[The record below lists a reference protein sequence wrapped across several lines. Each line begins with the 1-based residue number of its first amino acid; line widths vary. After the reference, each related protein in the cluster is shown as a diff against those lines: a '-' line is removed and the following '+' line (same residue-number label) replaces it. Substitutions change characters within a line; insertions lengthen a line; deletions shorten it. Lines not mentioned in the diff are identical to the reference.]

1 MLKRPRDER
10 VTTEDEFLR
19 VLSVAQSA
27 AAKVDGL
34 LTERDGYILVLMA
47 VCPTVKGEVL
57 EIGSFQGLSTVLLA
71 TALGFT
77 NDPRLQACDP
87 WAAAE
92 VHGATNPTND
102 ETFRIFRESLART
115 GVSDRVTIHRKLSSE
130 LAVGWDHP
138 LRLLWIDGDHSV
150 TGATEDFQNFSPH
163 VVPGGI
169 VAFHDVLHLHPGPS
183 QVFATRVLLS
193 DEWGACGI
201 CGSIGWAQ
209 KARDRSEVLRN
220 RERKLRLLRRL
231 MSVVD
236 CTAIGRRV
244 TGWHKLRYKFRRS
257 LVPRSAPR
265 YSTFSPLVGYRAAG

>member
-1 MLKRPRDER
+1 MLKPGNER
-10 VTTEDEFLR
+10 ITTEDEFLR

-34 LTERDGYILVLMA
+34 LTERECYILVLLA
-47 VCPTVKGEVL
+47 VCPTVEGEVL
-57 EIGSFQGLSTVLLA
+57 EIGSFKGLSTVLLA
-71 TALGFT
+71 TALEFT
-77 NDPRLQACDP
+77 NDPRLHACDP

-92 VHGATNPTND
+92 AHGATNPTND
-102 ETFRIFRESLART
+102 ETFRIFQESLART
-115 GVSDRVTIHRKLSSE
+115 GVSERVTIHRKLSSD
-130 LAVGWDHP
+130 LAVGWDRP

-150 TGATEDFQNFSPH
+150 AGASEDFEHFSQH

-169 VAFHDVLHLHPGPS
+169 VAFHDVLHFHPGPS

-220 RERKLRLLRRL
+220 RELKLRLLRRL
-231 MSVVD
+231 MPVVD
-236 CTAIGRRV
+236 CTAFERPV
-244 TGWHKLRYKFRRS
+244 NGWHKLRYKFRRS
-257 LVPRSAPR
+257 LVPRSAPK
-265 YSTFSPLVGYRAAG
+265 YSAFGSLVGYRAAG